1 LVLPDHLI
9 QGAAVEVSWRTA
21 RNLRRWTLLVVTSM
35 VMMVIGA
42 TAASIWLQ
50 RDEALGDHQKAT
62 IHKAAG
68 NLDDGASQQAPSSIN
83 SAERVPDAIG
93 TDPDAA
99 DDAAAKEGVTQ
110 APRDDWALQV
120 FFVLFGAVSV
130 LAAVGMLARYV
141 AGQIDDMEQAKL
153 TTARKNAELE
163 TAHRQLDAALANIS
177 LGVCFF
183 DGDKKLV
190 VCNQKYREIYD
201 LPAEVTL
208 PGTPV
213 MDLMDHLFASDR
225 SPRIQRDQYIYLR
238 DKMVDTGKPHQT
250 VMELMSGQSISVRHQ
265 PMPDGGWISTHE
277 DITERQQADLHIR
290 FLAHHDGLTG
300 LANRALFIEKLD
312 SAVAGLSRRHQTFAV
327 FMIDLDRF
335 KNVND
340 TLGHPA
346 GDQLLREAAQRLKS
360 ALRETDVLA
369 RLGGDEFAIIQTVEE
384 DPLEKAASLAE
395 HILAIMRE
403 PFDIDGNL
411 VSAGASIGIVL
422 VSDPARSSDILK
434 MADLALYEVKAKGRS
449 DFRFFEARMLT
460 ALNDRRVLEDQL
472 RDAIGRGEFE
482 LHYQAM
488 IDVSTGRQAGF
499 EALVRWK
506 RPDGGIVMPD
516 RFIPLAE
523 ETGLI
528 VPLGEWILRRACA
541 DAAQWPAHIKVSV
554 NLSPVQL
561 AHPDLFRS
569 ILRALADSSLPPER
583 LELEITETAL
593 FKNDADCTKLISE
606 LKTLGISIALD
617 DFGTGYSSLS
627 YLTMIAF
634 DKIKIDR
641 SFTMNM
647 IARADCAAIVAA
659 VVALGHSL
667 NRQTVAEGVETEQQ
681 LAMLR
686 AAGVTM
692 VQGYLFGRP
701 CPLSALVLDD
711 QSNSHLFASAA

>member
-1 LVLPDHLI
+1 
-9 QGAAVEVSWRTA
+9 
-21 RNLRRWTLLVVTSM
+21 
-35 VMMVIGA
+35 
-42 TAASIWLQ
+42 
-50 RDEALGDHQKAT
+50 
-62 IHKAAG
+62 
-68 NLDDGASQQAPSSIN
+68 
-83 SAERVPDAIG
+83 
-93 TDPDAA
+93 
-99 DDAAAKEGVTQ
+99 
-110 APRDDWALQV
+110 
-120 FFVLFGAVSV
+120 
-130 LAAVGMLARYV
+130 
-141 AGQIDDMEQAKL
+141 
-153 TTARKNAELE
+153 
-163 TAHRQLDAALANIS
+163 
-177 LGVCFF
+177 
-183 DGDKKLV
+183 
-190 VCNQKYREIYD
+190 
-201 LPAEVTL
+201 
-208 PGTPV
+208 
-213 MDLMDHLFASDR
+213 
-225 SPRIQRDQYIYLR
+225 
-238 DKMVDTGKPHQT
+238 VDTGKPHQT

-312 SAVAGLSRRHQTFAV
+312 GAVAGLSRRHPTFAV

-346 GDQLLREAAQRLKS
+346 GDQLLREAALRLKS

-369 RLGGDEFAIIQTVEE
+369 RLGGDEFAVIQMGEE
-384 DPLEKAASLAE
+384 DDPLEKAASLAE
-395 HILAIMRE
+395 RILAIMRE

-422 VSDPARSSDILK
+422 VSDLAKSSDILK

-449 DFRFFEARMLT
+449 DFRFFEAGMLE

-472 RDAIGRGEFE
+472 RDAITRGEFE

-488 IDVSTGRQAGF
+488 IDVSTGRQAGL

-506 RPDGGIVMPD
+506 RADGGIVMPD

-711 QSNSHLFASAA
+711 QSNSHMFASAA